1 MAVKCRT
8 ILWYLVFTG
17 VLNFVTL
24 LSNMNIAI
32 MSMVKKKSTIEHL
45 NITSSVTIG
54 IYIDD
59 DYEIG
64 YVDDDSEFKGFE
76 WTEFQQGL
84 ILGAPFWL
92 YCVMQIPGG
101 LVANRLGAKFTFGVP
116 NLIAAFL
123 TFLVPMAA
131 YHSFTTIFILRLI
144 HGVTAGLCF
153 PSLHAI
159 TAKWIPP
166 NERSHFITTYLAS
179 ALSVALV
186 YPLFGWVASVSKWE
200 NIFYISG
207 TMTVVWYAF
216 WYFLMYDTPNDHPR
230 ISDEERIF
238 IEESLNGTVHA
249 GRLPTPWKS
258 ILTSPQVWVNVFA
271 NIAYGFVF
279 MMEVTY
285 FAIYFHAV
293 HDTSLSTSGQLAGL
307 PHLLRFFASFTI
319 GRIADN
325 LIRSGKLPR
334 TNVRRLA
341 TTLCTSVAGIG
352 FICLAFS
359 GSNLVTAAVFSTI
372 IILCSAFP
380 NAGFF
385 ASMVDIAPNFASIIF
400 ALCTVAAGFTQT
412 LVTIFVGWMT
422 NGNQSDEQWRKIYLI
437 SAIISIVPGTVYAF
451 VAKSDVVSWNNP
463 RNERGEEMEKLNE
476 EEIIARTKA
485 ERIQRTTAI
494 FGSSSIF

>member
-1 MAVKCRT
+1 MSINCRT
-8 ILWYLVFTG
+8 TLWYLVFVG
-17 VLNFVTL
+17 VLNFV
-24 LSNMNIAI
+24 NMLANINIAI
-32 MSMVKKKSTIEHL
+32 MSMVKKVVNETDL
-45 NITSSVTIG
+45 NVTTNEYNDDEDEIG
-54 IYIDD
+54 YIIDD
-59 DYEIG
+59 DLHT
-64 YVDDDSEFKGFE
+64 GFE

-84 ILGAPFWL
+84 ILGAPFLL

-101 LVANRLGAKFTFGVP
+101 LVANRFGPKFTFGVP
-116 NLIAAFL
+116 NVIAAFL
-123 TFLVPMAA
+123 SFLVPTAA
-131 YHSFTTIFILRLI
+131 YHSFEALLVLRII
-144 HGVTAGLCF
+144 HGITAGICF

-186 YPLFGWVASVSKWE
+186 YPLFGWVASVSRWE
-200 NIFYISG
+200 NVFYISG

-216 WYFLMYDTPNDHPR
+216 WYFLMYDTPADHPR
-230 ISDEERIF
+230 ISDEERAF
-238 IEESLNGTVHA
+238 IEDALNGTVHT

-279 MMEVTY
+279 MIEVTY
-285 FAIYFHAV
+285 FAIYFNAV
-293 HDTSLSTSGQLAGL
+293 HDTSLSLSAQLAGL
-307 PHLLRFFASFTI
+307 PHLLRFFTSFVF
-319 GRIADN
+319 GRLADN
-325 LIRSGKLPR
+325 VIRSKKLPR

-341 TTLCTSVAGIG
+341 TSLCTSVAGIA

-359 GSNLVTAAVFSTI
+359 GSSLIAAATFVTVV
-372 IILCSAFP
+372 ILCSAFP

-412 LVTIFVGWMT
+412 MVTVFVGWMT
-422 NGNQSDEQWRKIYLI
+422 NGNQSDEQWRKIYLVT
-437 SAIISIVPGTVYAF
+437 AIIAIVPGTVYAF

-463 RNERGEEMEKLNE
+463 RNEKGEEMVKLNE
-476 EEIIARTKA
+476 EEIRARTKA

-494 FGSSSIF
+494 FGSSSVF